1 MNSAMGT
8 HKHAVVAVEQSDE
21 TVVAENADT
30 VERAER
36 AERADDPAPLSAERR
51 RAHRL
56 LVDLEVD
63 YQCEDNY
70 LFAYISDISSTG
82 IFVRTTAPHPP
93 GTHLNL
99 RFAPPAPAAA
109 RMRATNATGTASSA
123 TASAPTRPSATLLP
137 HTVDDE
143 VDDHDDDDDAD
154 DDLRREATQPSVLRT
169 GTNTDA
175 DADERQD
182 PWARK
187 HASNNNEPARRPSAG
202 SIDLSPIEVEGE
214 VIWTN
219 SFRPDDKDNTHPGM
233 GIRFSPLDD
242 VTRQRLLELI
252 RRIAYLPE
260 L

>member
-1 MNSAMGT
+1 MGT
-8 HKHAVVAVEQSDE
+8 HKHAAVAVESSATTTDD
-21 TVVAENADT
+21 A
-30 VERAER
+30 
-36 AERADDPAPLSAERR
+36 ADDAAALGEAAAQSGAERR

-70 LFAYISDISSTG
+70 LFAYICDISSTG

-93 GTHLNL
+93 GTRLNL
-99 RFAPPAPAAA
+99 RFAPPPPASVTA
-109 RMRATNATGTASSA
+109 RMRAL
-123 TASAPTRPSATLLP
+123 SAPGHETTAPSRPSAAVLAR
-137 HTVDDE
+137 TVDADA
-143 VDDHDDDDDAD
+143 DDDDDDDDDDELRNGAVHTIRLHDGAD
-154 DDLRREATQPSVLRT
+154 DAADPDDLH
-169 GTNTDA
+169 
-175 DADERQD
+175 D

-187 HASNNNEPARRPSAG
+187 HPSNSNEPARRPSAVVL
-202 SIDLSPIEVEGE
+202 DVSPIEVEGE

-219 SFRPDDKDNTHPGM
+219 PFRPDDKDNTHPGM